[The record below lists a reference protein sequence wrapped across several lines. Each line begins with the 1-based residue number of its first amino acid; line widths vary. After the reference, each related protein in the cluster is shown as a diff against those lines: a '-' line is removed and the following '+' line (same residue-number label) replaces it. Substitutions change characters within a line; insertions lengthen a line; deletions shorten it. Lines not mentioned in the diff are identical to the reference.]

1 VPTVTYVPQSADDP
15 STVQW
20 GGMTL
25 KAGEAVETNDRRL
38 LTKADGNKYFKVSAS
53 DEEMGE
59 AEREVVGGYYD
70 TNSGQEVSLVRVPR
84 TPTYATSLP
93 PEQTV
98 PPSSA
103 TQGSTALEALRTPS
117 TTGGNEAEFERIY
130 GVKPSEL
137 ATGDYEGAAEPGE
150 PVIGTESDR
159 KVENKSQEFKPGGDT
174 KPVGKAAQAKQK
186 PEPKPSGPKPPEPG
200 RSPPPP
206 PGGRK

>member
-53 DEEMGE
+53 EEEMGE

-84 TPTYATSLP
+84 SPTYATSIP
-93 PEQTV
+93 PQGTV

-103 TQGSTALEALRTPS
+103 TQGRPPWRRSGRRRRRAATRPSSSASTASSRRSWRPATTRARPS
-117 TTGGNEAEFERIY
+117 
-130 GVKPSEL
+130 L
-137 ATGDYEGAAEPGE
+137 A
-150 PVIGTESDR
+150 SR
-159 KVENKSQEFKPGGDT
+159 
-174 KPVGKAAQAKQK
+174 
-186 PEPKPSGPKPPEPG
+186 
-200 RSPPPP
+200 
-206 PGGRK
+206 